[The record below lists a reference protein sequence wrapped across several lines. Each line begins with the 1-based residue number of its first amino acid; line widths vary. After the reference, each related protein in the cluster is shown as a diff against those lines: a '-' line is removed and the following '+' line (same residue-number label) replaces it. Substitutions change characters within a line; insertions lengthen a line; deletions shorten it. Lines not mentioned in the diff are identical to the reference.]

1 MKPVVYFTKELT
13 SEAVLKLYKRLGKEL
28 KGEVAVK
35 LHSGEPGNQNFLKPE
50 FFKNIINE
58 VKGTVV

>member
-28 KGEVAVK
+28 KGEVAIK

-50 FFKNIINE
+50 FFKDIINE
-58 VKGTVV
+58 V